1 MGSGAVS
8 GFGRSSRS
16 LPESSGSEGGGREG
30 GMVDVGDFVL
40 MVTLLAGFPESE
52 ASSMSEAGAMEAVRE
67 VPSNDKVGL
76 TRLPLSRRGRFRVA
90 WGSRSSMES
99 LINGDSS
106 IKGV

>member
-1 MGSGAVS
+1 MGLGAVS

-16 LPESSGSEGGGREG
+16 LPESSRSEGAGLGA
-30 GMVDVGDFVL
+30 MVDGGDFVL

-90 WGSRSSMES
+90 
-99 LINGDSS
+99 
-106 IKGV
+106 